1 MDKFKCPKCSDT
13 FKYKSLIKRHL
24 KSVRCFSTDTYIED
38 YINKNYNKK
47 TNTITN
53 TNTTNT
59 TNTIDTIDTIDTT
72 NTLNID
78 TANTTNTTNT
88 IDTTNTTN
96 TTNTIDTTDTTN
108 TLNIDTANTNTTT
121 NNTNTTDTNNELHL
135 FICDKCNNSYKYKT
149 SLDKHKRKSKCYNNT
164 NNITNNIINSNSN
177 NNNNN
182 NTNIINNINI
192 QYINPFGFEDVRTIP
207 ITKMKEILISGTEA
221 GLHIIKA
228 IYDKIENKNFYKPNM
243 SRPEIACLNEELKLT
258 VYKSKEFADA
268 LFDRCIVLLHH
279 MLYLCKNE
287 FSNMNIK
294 YIYENIEHIEITMR
308 TEIYDKKLKNIIES
322 EFLNNNIDNKDRI
335 KNFIKIIKE
344 DNTIKDNSLI
354 QIQNNIE
361 LKNKQNEEY
370 TKILT
375 MNKLN
380 QLFGD
385 PRDILGLKKNEVI
398 LNLRI
403 SRFEESIFYNFWIN
417 RLNTIKQYVI
427 ENKSKIGDIINIKQE
442 ETKIM
447 NMLDLIKNRVE
458 LRRCGNDYI
467 DLNIND
473 EFRLNDIKN

>member
-1 MDKFKCPKCSDT
+1 MNNFKCPKCFEG
-13 FKYKSLIKRHL
+13 FKFKSLLKRHL
-24 KSVRCFSTDTYIED
+24 KSVRCFSTDEYIED
-38 YINKNYNKK
+38 YINKKYNKK
-47 TNTITN
+47 VNTTTTNTD
-53 TNTTNT
+53 NTTNNTNNT
-59 TNTIDTIDTIDTT
+59 TDTIDTT
-72 NTLNID
+72 TTNTD
-78 TANTTNTTNT
+78 NTTNNNTATTT
-88 IDTTNTTN
+88 A
-96 TTNTIDTTDTTN
+96 TTDTT
-108 TLNIDTANTNTTT
+108 TTNTTT
-121 NNTNTTDTNNELHL
+121 NNNELNL
-135 FICDKCNNSYKYKT
+135 YICDKCNNSYKYKT
-149 SLDKHKRKSKCYNNT
+149 SLNKHKRKSKCYNNNTNTNTNSNT
-164 NNITNNIINSNSN
+164 NNITNNIINSN
-177 NNNNN
+177 NNNN
-182 NTNIINNINI
+182 NTNIVNNINI
-192 QYINPFGFEDVRTIP
+192 QYINPFGFEDVRSIP
-207 ITKMKEILISGTEA
+207 MTKMKEILISGTEA

-294 YIYENIEHIEITMR
+294 YIYENIEHIETTMR

-322 EFLNNNIDNKDRI
+322 EFLNNNLDNKDRI

-354 QIQNNIE
+354 QIQNNID

-385 PRDILGLKKNEVI
+385 PRDILGLKKNEII

-403 SRFEESIFYNFWIN
+403 SRFEESIFYNFWID
-417 RLNTIKQYVI
+417 RLNTIKNYVI

-447 NMLDLIKNRVE
+447 KMLELIKKRVE

-467 DLNIND
+467 DLNLND

>member
-1 MDKFKCPKCSDT
+1 MNNFKCPKCSDT

-38 YINKNYNKK
+38 YINQKYNKK
-47 TNTITN
+47 V
-53 TNTTNT
+53 NTTNT
-59 TNTIDTIDTIDTT
+59 DINNTINNTTDTTTDTNNNNTTNNTTDTTNNTTDTIDTIDTIDTT
-72 NTLNID
+72 T
-78 TANTTNTTNT
+78 NTTNTT
-88 IDTTNTTN
+88 DTTNTTN
-96 TTNTIDTTDTTN
+96 N
-108 TLNIDTANTNTTT
+108 NTNTTT
-121 NNTNTTDTNNELHL
+121 NNNELNL
-135 FICDKCNNSYKYKT
+135 YMCDKCNNSYKYKT
-149 SLDKHKRKSKCYNNT
+149 SLNKHKRKSKCYNNNTNTNSNT
-164 NNITNNIINSNSN
+164 NNITNNIINSN
-177 NNNNN
+177 NNNN
-182 NTNIINNINI
+182 NTNIVNNINI

-207 ITKMKEILISGTEA
+207 MTKMKEILISGTQA

-294 YIYENIEHIEITMR
+294 YIYENIEHIETTMR

-322 EFLNNNIDNKDRI
+322 EFLNNNLDNKDRI

-354 QIQNNIE
+354 QIQNNID

-385 PRDILGLKKNEVI
+385 PRDILGLKKNEII

-417 RLNTIKQYVI
+417 RLNIIKNYVI

-447 NMLDLIKNRVE
+447 KMLDLIKKRVE

-467 DLNIND
+467 DLNLND